1 VRSAECRQ
9 LGSTWTRLVPDW
21 SRTGLVA
28 AAPSGTPRL
37 KGGACVRNFVGQRM
51 LAVPAGDHGHI
62 GPAAQ
67 ARDGVRTDAGPQG
80 VHGPGVSK
88 IVEWRQRLIGD
99 PTDPLPA
106 VSREAV
112 RIEWQPALVRE
123 DQLAIRRTSRRQPV
137 TADSRGLRG
146 AEGYVTNTR
155 RGLRGDNREP
165 SRRSARESREFSRFL
180 C

>member
-1 VRSAECRQ
+1 
-9 LGSTWTRLVPDW
+9 
-21 SRTGLVA
+21 
-28 AAPSGTPRL
+28 
-37 KGGACVRNFVGQRM
+37 
-51 LAVPAGDHGHI
+51 
-62 GPAAQ
+62 
-67 ARDGVRTDAGPQG
+67 
-80 VHGPGVSK
+80 VSK
-88 IVEWRQRLIGD
+88 IVESRQRFIGD

-137 TADSRGLRG
+137 TAESRELRG